1 MSYSNLIFVWNK
13 ILDKFQNLEEKVK
26 KFKYNE
32 EYEEEVKLESNQD
45 DDDQTQIIFDP
56 KASMNRKSN
65 LEVRQELL
73 QILFPLSFQQIE
85 EDDLVRSMNRFHVHE
100 GTQRDKLE

>member
-1 MSYSNLIFVWNK
+1 MCYSNLIFVWNK
-13 ILDKFQNLEEKVK
+13 ILDKFQNLEEEVK
-26 KFKYNE
+26 EFKYDE
-32 EYEEEVKLESNQD
+32 EYEEEVKFESNQ

-56 KASMNRKSN
+56 KAPMNGKSN

-85 EDDLVRSMNRFHVHE
+85 DDLARSMNRFHVHE
-100 GTQRDKLE
+100 GNQRDKLE

>member
-45 DDDQTQIIFDP
+45 DDQTQIIFDP
-56 KASMNRKSN
+56 KASMNGKSN